1 MKTISKIVL
10 IVGILC
16 TMIISGCGGKRVQES
31 FPTPTEEPVERPPQS
46 MSQVPSPWGNLA
58 GNLAQKG
65 LPREKLVNFF
75 RDGKLRFTPS
85 PMETKLREL
94 FPIFFRSE
102 LTKSVQEKLY
112 ELGYDIVI
120 DGRNG
125 SGTRNIVKNFQ
136 RDVGLS
142 QSGKVD
148 NTLLAQLDRAL
159 VSGRVRSLK
168 DYKAPPRGKPNRAS
182 THTQFT
188 NARAISQIR
197 ANYLSDKSTF
207 DRAQAAYQV
216 PGPLIASIM
225 WIETGYGNYFGKHLA
240 AVNLASMAASADY
253 KIIGP
258 YVSDLEEDTEAR
270 TYLIQTSRQ
279 RGLWA
284 QDELEA
290 LLVYAWQ
297 NGLDPLEFPGSIY
310 GAIGYGQF
318 MPSNIKKFAVDGD
331 GDNRINLF
339 NKTDAI
345 FSIANYLKQN
355 GWSGDMSNEEKRREA
370 IRNYNRSGVYVN
382 TVLYVM
388 EALMR

>member
-1 MKTISKIVL
+1 
-10 IVGILC
+10 
-16 TMIISGCGGKRVQES
+16 
-31 FPTPTEEPVERPPQS
+31 